1 MVSVNQLGLL
11 KVLYIMNKFRLF
23 TFYRLSL
30 AGSSAYQL
38 LVYLVNIWWHYQL
51 SSEVPTLL
59 ITSLTFI
66 WNFDTSGTHCSNFL
80 FSRLLCSHLDR
91 DFSLSPSLL
100 LLKVYLR
107 TKFYLFILLLS
118 LSGFI
123 NCLGFS
129 SYRFSEKPQIRFYI
143 FYHFQYWKMEINYFF
158 YKFLLRVAMVNPRVI
173 LAFFFFFSPRQCCY
187 QIA

>member
-11 KVLYIMNKFRLF
+11 QVLCIMNKFRLF
-23 TFYRLSL
+23 TFYHLSL

-38 LVYLVNIWWHYQL
+38 LVYLVNIWGHYQL

-59 ITSLTFI
+59 ITSLTSI

-80 FSRLLCSHLDR
+80 FSSHPDR

-107 TKFYLFILLLS
+107 TKFDLFFSFSCPHS
-118 LSGFI
+118 LVSLIVLALAPTDFLKNLKLDSTYFI
-123 NCLGFS
+123 TFS
-129 SYRFSEKPQIRFYI
+129 TE
-143 FYHFQYWKMEINYFF
+143 KMEINYFF
-158 YKFLLRVAMVNPRVI
+158 YKFVLRVVMVNPRVI
-173 LAFFFFFSPRQCCY
+173 LAFFFPFLPGNAVSR
-187 QIA
+187 